1 MKISKRGGRGRHQGI
16 RSRNLNHLESYWDLA
31 AHSRVSGIL
40 PKYFLK
46 EKKTIM
52 LPAIIK
58 HQKLLTLTFTDFLPM
73 ARRAYNGQTA
83 KAASGE
89 ESIWVIELCLLG
101 FFIITAAFSHML
113 FEGTDKPGPISK
125 EFLNPDFKIVITFPD
140 CQCCVQETQIYGSS

>member
-16 RSRNLNHLESYWDLA
+16 RSRNLNHLESYCDLA

-52 LPAIIK
+52 LPGIIM

-73 ARRAYNGQTA
+73 ARRAYNGRIA
-83 KAASGE
+83 KAAGGE
-89 ESIWVIELCLLG
+89 KATE
-101 FFIITAAFSHML
+101 
-113 FEGTDKPGPISK
+113 
-125 EFLNPDFKIVITFPD
+125 
-140 CQCCVQETQIYGSS
+140 